1 MRPTAGTVRGLTC
14 ADLAAVA
21 AVQRACYRDELV
33 EAEAAF
39 HGKLA
44 RFPAGCLGLECN
56 GRLGAYCFCQPWQT
70 GRPLPLGDDPR
81 AARHDAADEA
91 PDCLYIHDLAVI
103 PAWRGTGAA
112 DLLFRAVLRV
122 GERERLTRFALVAV
136 QGSEPFW
143 TRRGFIPDYRFCY
156 AAGVPATYMTRMVNG
171 SANEREYVTG
181 CRT

>member
-1 MRPTAGTVRGLTC
+1 MSESRLPRGLTVS
-14 ADLAAVA
+14 DLPAVA
-21 AVQRACYRDELV
+21 AIQRACYRPELI
-33 EAEAAF
+33 ESAAAF
-39 HGKLA
+39 RGKLL
-44 RFPAGCLGLECN
+44 RFPAGCLGLERA
-56 GRLGAYCFCQPWQT
+56 GRLGAYCFCQPWHT
-70 GRPLPLGDDPR
+70 GRPLPLDHDPR
-81 AARHDAADEA
+81 ADEMA
-91 PDCLYIHDLAVI
+91 GEPDCLYIHDLAVV

-112 DLLFRAVLRV
+112 DLLLRAVLKV